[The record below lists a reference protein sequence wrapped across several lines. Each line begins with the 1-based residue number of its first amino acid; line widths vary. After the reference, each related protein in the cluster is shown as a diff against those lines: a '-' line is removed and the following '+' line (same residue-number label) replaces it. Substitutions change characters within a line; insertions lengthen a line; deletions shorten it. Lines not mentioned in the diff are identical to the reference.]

1 MKLIRTRPK
10 EHEEES
16 ITISAHKDN
25 EKILRILEIL
35 DSPDEL
41 TVQQESVTLKLSLT
55 DIFYIESVD
64 FKTYAYTEN
73 EVYTSK
79 MRLYEM
85 EEWLPKMDFLRIN
98 RQTILNLRK
107 MKSVASAGGQRIE
120 VTLTNGDKLIV
131 SRQYAPLLKERYG
144 L

>member
-1 MKLIRTRPK
+1 MKLIRTYPK
-10 EHEEES
+10 ENEEES
-16 ITISAHKDN
+16 IIISVRHDSA
-25 EKILRILEIL
+25 KILRII
-35 DSPDEL
+35 DIINTPDEL
-41 TVQQESVTLKLSLT
+41 TVKRENETFKLQIT
-55 DIFYIESVD
+55 DIFYVDSVD
-64 FKTYAYTEN
+64 FKTYIYTES
-73 EVYTSK
+73 EVYQSK
-79 MRLYEM
+79 LRLYEI
-85 EEWLPKMDFLRIN
+85 EEQLPKMDFLRIN